1 MNQIP
6 FVVFLSVLAFAVALF
21 VSLILTIGWA
31 STLGFYGLSGFLF
44 ILLCAT
50 AEHYNE

>member
-1 MNQIP
+1 MTQIP

-31 STLGFYGLSGFLF
+31 STLGFYGLCAVLF
-44 ILLCAT
+44 ILICAK
-50 AEHYNE
+50 AEQYDE